1 MTGDKRLKD
10 FPSHLMQLVVI
21 LFLLTE
27 RQLYLTL
34 LESFQNHQQGP
45 KLLKTGTVYGDP
57 TLIKYTI
64 TYLVEL
70 PNLLLLLLPR

>member
-1 MTGDKRLKD
+1 MVEGFSIT
-10 FPSHLMQLVVI
+10 FNEVSCNSI

-27 RQLYLTL
+27 RQMYLTL

-45 KLLKTGTVYGDP
+45 KLLKTRTVYGDT

-70 PNLLLLLLPR
+70 PNLLLLHLLLRK